1 MQREYPVRSRSAPL
15 MKHPVTIRILAA
27 LSFAGMAPA
36 ADVPAQPMA
45 NRGTLIFSDD
55 FSTPEVGKAWR
66 AQWPALA
73 VSDGAL
79 NISQVKPE
87 HSAVGL
93 VPVGK
98 KDVVIEFKFK
108 LGGATGINAVF
119 NDRDFKEGH
128 GGHLCR
134 VSLSPRQI
142 FLADDKE
149 RLSHAIEEMKKDPA
163 RKAEVAHLV
172 AGRSKSIPTK
182 LDPSR
187 WYQLAIEIV
196 GDEMRVRLDGAAV
209 GFLKSS
215 GIAHPVKSDFYF
227 AVSGKDALF
236 DDVKIWDVQSFS
248 SKRP

>member
-1 MQREYPVRSRSAPL
+1 
-15 MKHPVTIRILAA
+15 MKPNAFLCLLLLAISTMA
-27 LSFAGMAPA
+27 FAEK
-36 ADVPAQPMA
+36 
-45 NRGTLIFSDD
+45 GTLIFSDD
-55 FSTPEVGKAWR
+55 FSAPEVGKAWK

-73 VSDGAL
+73 IADGAL
-79 NISQVKPE
+79 NISQAKPE

-98 KDVVIEFKFK
+98 KDVRIEFKFK
-108 LGGATGINAVF
+108 LGAATGINAVF

-163 RKAEVAHLV
+163 KKAEVAKLV
-172 AGRSKSIPTK
+172 AGRSKSFPMK
-182 LDPSR
+182 LDPQT
-187 WYQLAIEIV
+187 WYQIAIEVI
-196 GDEMRVRLDGAAV
+196 GDELSVTLDGKPI
-209 GFLKSS
+209 GSLKSS
-215 GIAHPVKSDFYF
+215 GIAHPMKSDFYF

-236 DDVKIWDVQSFS
+236 DDLKIWDLQ
-248 SKRP
+248 

>member
-1 MQREYPVRSRSAPL
+1 
-15 MKHPVTIRILAA
+15 MKTNHPIRTLCLTAA
-27 LSFAGMAPA
+27 IFITGMASA
-36 ADVPAQPMA
+36 ADVPAQPLA
-45 NRGTLIFSDD
+45 KKGDLVFSDD
-55 FSTPEVGKAWR
+55 FSKPEVGKAWR
-66 AQWPALA
+66 ALWPGLA
-73 VSDGAL
+73 IVDGAL

-93 VPVGK
+93 VAVGK

-108 LGGATGINAVF
+108 LGGATGINAVC

-128 GGHLCR
+128 GGHLLR

-163 RKAEVAHLV
+163 RKDEVAKLV
-172 AGRSKSIPTK
+172 AGRSQNVPMK
-182 LDPSR
+182 LDPMR

-196 GDEMRVRLDGAAV
+196 GDEMRVSLDGKAV
-209 GFLKSS
+209 GYLKSS
-215 GIAHPVKSDFYF
+215 GLAHPMKSDFYF

-236 DDVKIWDVQSFS
+236 DDVQIWAADA
-248 SKRP
+248 K